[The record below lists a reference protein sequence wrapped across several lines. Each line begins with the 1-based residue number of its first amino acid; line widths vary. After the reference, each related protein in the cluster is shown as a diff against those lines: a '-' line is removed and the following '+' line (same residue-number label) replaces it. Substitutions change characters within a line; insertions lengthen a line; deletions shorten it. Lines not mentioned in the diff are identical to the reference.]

1 MSAPKVLLVEDDSSI
16 ARFVQMALEELPI
29 ELVTCANVPD
39 AMQALHAGGVEL
51 IITDLMLPGE
61 SGIDL
66 VQRLLQEPV
75 QGRRIPVAVFSAGL
89 TPPVREQLQA
99 MKVWRMVSKPASVAE
114 LEACV
119 TDALALVAE
128 PPPLPTR
135 RPQAPRW
142 PMTRPTMRRRPL
154 PPTLRAMSFC
164 SRPTAPAA
172 CSSSRPTYGK
182 ATPPARRKTGPRCGA
197 WHTASPPCC
206 SPSATQPR
214 ACAPASW
221 KTRLPSLPPRRAW
234 NIGACC
240 GRSSCSSDP
249 VPAAL
254 QAHRVALQILGSG
267 RSPTQP
273 PPPENAHPI
282 GGQHHL
288 PPQITIQSKK

>member
-1 MSAPKVLLVEDDSSI
+1 MSTPKVLLVEDDNSI

-75 QGRRIPVAVFSAGL
+75 HGRRIPVAVFSAGL

-128 PPPLPTR
+128 PPANAPATSTTLADEAADDEAQAIATHFAGDEFLFKAYRASCLQQFPADVRQGDAACTAQDWPALR
-135 RPQAPRW
+135 RLAHSLATVLLTLGHPAQSVRARQLENAAAQPAPEACLEHWR
-142 PMTRPTMRRRPL
+142 L
-154 PPTLRAMSFC
+154 LRAF
-164 SRPTAPAA
+164 
-172 CSSSRPTYGK
+172 
-182 ATPPARRKTGPRCGA
+182 
-197 WHTASPPCC
+197 
-206 SPSATQPR
+206 
-214 ACAPASW
+214 
-221 KTRLPSLPPRRAW
+221 L
-234 NIGACC
+234 
-240 GRSSCSSDP
+240 
-249 VPAAL
+249 L
-254 QAHRVALQILGSG
+254 QL
-267 RSPTQP
+267 
-273 PPPENAHPI
+273 
-282 GGQHHL
+282 
-288 PPQITIQSKK
+288 